1 MRKTSYGVTA
11 VFCAVV
17 LILNIL
23 ASTRTDWLVYK
34 TPEIFH
40 TKIIVRYGLRERC
53 ETKVISLPDSDTDR
67 NYTEKSC
74 RRFPLTKT
82 DECQNGNER
91 FCASWTSAGYAVE
104 LGIGFSAVSLVAI
117 MFGVST
123 HSRRRRI
130 WRAVAGL
137 VALQGEL
144 LLSILCFSSSHS
156 DSVTDMYRT
165 GRYPTFDQAKP
176 GTAYV
181 VNTISWIA
189 SILIVIGVVTTGISA
204 DQGHR
209 WAAGNRAY
217 RQLPS

>member
-137 VALQGEL
+137 VALQAVFQL
-144 LLSILCFSSSHS
+144 LAFGL
-156 DSVTDMYRT
+156 VTDMYRT

-181 VNTISWIA
+181 VNAISWIA
-189 SILIVIGVVTTGISA
+189 SVLIVIGVVTTGISA